1 MSQKE
6 TCVTLS
12 ETVAL
17 PAGKA
22 TTNLMQKVISHPQS
36 TICSSK

>member
-22 TTNLMQKVISHPQS
+22 TTNLMQKVISHPQG
-36 TICSSK
+36 SSK